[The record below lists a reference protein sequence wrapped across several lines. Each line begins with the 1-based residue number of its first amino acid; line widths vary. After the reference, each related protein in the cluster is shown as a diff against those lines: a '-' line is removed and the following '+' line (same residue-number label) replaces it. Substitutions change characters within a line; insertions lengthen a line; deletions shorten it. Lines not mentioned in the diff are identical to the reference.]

1 MIYVVIPTYNEKENI
16 KDLVQKICDLNIEEL
31 RILVVDDNSPDG
43 TCDVLAELQNCLPI
57 EFIKRPFKMGLGSAY
72 IQGFKYALS
81 KGADIII
88 EMDADFSH
96 NPNKIPELI
105 ENIKNGYDLCIG
117 SRLVGDG
124 SVIGWNIKRK
134 VFSRGAQIFSRLV
147 LGLKTKDVT
156 GGFRCYH
163 KRIFEKVNLDKIKS
177 TGYSFQEEILYYI
190 EKNNFKIKEIPINF
204 VDREKGKSKLHFR
217 EIVDLLK
224 NVIRLRFIKFK

>member
-16 KDLVQKICDLNIEEL
+16 GDLVKKICNLNIQDL
-31 RILVVDDNSPDG
+31 RILVIDDNSPDG
-43 TCDVLAELQNCLPI
+43 TSEVIETIKDCLPVEI
-57 EFIKRPFKMGLGSAY
+57 LKRPGKMGLGSAY

-81 KGADIII
+81 KGVEIII

-105 ENIKNGYDLCIG
+105 SGIREGYDLCIG
-117 SRLVGDG
+117 SRLVEDG
-124 SVIGWNIKRK
+124 SVIGWNMKRK
-134 VFSRGAQIFSRLV
+134 VFSRSAQIFSRMV

-163 KRIFEKVNLDKIKS
+163 SRIFEKVDLDKIKS

-190 EKNNFKIKEIPINF
+190 ERNKFKIKEIPINF
-204 VDREKGKSKLHFR
+204 IDRAKGKSKLHFK
-217 EIVDLLK
+217 EIIDLLK
-224 NVIRLRFIKFK
+224 NVIRLRFTRFK